1 MHESEEFKSFIEN
14 FSFSYTNENSKLI
27 LQYHLE
33 GIFLI
38 LYFYFS
44 LNLIKTINVTFNL
57 RKCCQVILLMI
68 YNWLFS
74 HKDQHLVIRLFKL
87 EVEYHRKNMT
97 EVHLCIKKHFGTNET
112 TKQFYSLA
120 KQKYSIGI
128 LERILIKLNIK
139 KQIWISVKNSASA
152 IAQITSYYIDLIK
165 DIVFITFFFE
175 FLPKKISINSFEY
188 NMFFLLC
195 FSVLLP
201 GEWICFLI

>member
-1 MHESEEFKSFIEN
+1 
-14 FSFSYTNENSKLI
+14 
-27 LQYHLE
+27 
-33 GIFLI
+33 
-38 LYFYFS
+38 
-44 LNLIKTINVTFNL
+44 
-57 RKCCQVILLMI
+57 
-68 YNWLFS
+68 
-74 HKDQHLVIRLFKL
+74 
-87 EVEYHRKNMT
+87 MT

-128 LERILIKLNIK
+128 LQRILIKLNIK

-175 FLPKKISINSFEY
+175 FLPKKISVNSFEY

-201 GEWICFLI
+201 GEWICFIIQSKNHKVVSSNPFFREKCKIWIKLCLLLERKIDLTLLHVQ